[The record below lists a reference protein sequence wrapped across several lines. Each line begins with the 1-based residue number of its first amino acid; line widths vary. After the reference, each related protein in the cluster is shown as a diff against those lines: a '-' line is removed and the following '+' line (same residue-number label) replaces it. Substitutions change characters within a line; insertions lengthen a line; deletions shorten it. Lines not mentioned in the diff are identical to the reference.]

1 MNYITNDNLEVADI
15 EVFEIVEAE
24 LKRQT
29 NHLEMIA
36 SENFTSPAVM
46 QAMGSVFTNKYA
58 EGYPYKR
65 YYGGCEQADKVE
77 QLAIDRACKIFGC
90 KYANVQPHSGSQAN
104 GAVYAALL
112 KAGDKILGMDLSHG
126 GHLTHG
132 SKPSFSGQNYSAF
145 YYGVELDGR
154 INYDKVE
161 EIAKIVQPKIIVC
174 GASAYA
180 REIDFKR
187 FKEIADS
194 VGAILFADIAH
205 IAGLVAAGEHMS
217 PFPYAHVVT
226 TTTHKT
232 LRGPRGGM
240 IMTNDE
246 EIAKK
251 INSAIFP
258 GLQGGPL
265 VHVIAAK
272 AVAFKEILDPKWKD
286 YAKQVKANAKVLGE
300 VLVSRGYDIVS
311 GGTDNHLVLVSF
323 LNKPFSGKD
332 ADAALGDAGITVN
345 KNTVPGE
352 TRSPFVTSGIRI
364 GSPALTARGMREL
377 EFEYIANKIC
387 DVLDNIEDKELHKKI
402 NKELEE
408 LASKFVIYS
417 SSTY

>member
-1 MNYITNDNLEVADI
+1 
-15 EVFEIVEAE
+15 
-24 LKRQT
+24 
-29 NHLEMIA
+29 
-36 SENFTSPAVM
+36 
-46 QAMGSVFTNKYA
+46 
-58 EGYPYKR
+58 
-65 YYGGCEQADKVE
+65 
-77 QLAIDRACKIFGC
+77 
-90 KYANVQPHSGSQAN
+90 
-104 GAVYAALL
+104 
-112 KAGDKILGMDLSHG
+112 
-126 GHLTHG
+126 
-132 SKPSFSGQNYSAF
+132 
-145 YYGVELDGR
+145 
-154 INYDKVE
+154 
-161 EIAKIVQPKIIVC
+161 
-174 GASAYA
+174 
-180 REIDFKR
+180 
-187 FKEIADS
+187 
-194 VGAILFADIAH
+194 
-205 IAGLVAAGEHMS
+205 
-217 PFPYAHVVT
+217 
-226 TTTHKT
+226 
-232 LRGPRGGM
+232 
-240 IMTNDE
+240 MTNDE

-364 GSPALTARGMREL
+364 GSPALTARGMKEK

-387 DVLDNIEDKELHKKI
+387 DVLDNSEDKELHKKI

>member
-1 MNYITNDNLEVADI
+1 MSFLSNANLEQADN
-15 EVFEIVEAE
+15 EVFSIIENE

-65 YYGGCEQADKVE
+65 YYGGCEMADAVE
-77 QLAIDRACKIFGC
+77 QLAIDRACEIFGC
-90 KYANVQPHSGSQAN
+90 SYANVQPHSGSQAN

-112 KAGDKILGMDLSHG
+112 NAGDKILGMDLSHG

-132 SKPSFSGQNYSAF
+132 SKPSFSGKNYSAF

-154 INYDKVE
+154 MNYDKIMD
-161 EIAKIVQPKIIVC
+161 IAKATMPKIIVC

-180 REIDFKR
+180 REIDFKKFR
-187 FKEIADS
+187 EIADA

-251 INSAIFP
+251 VNSAIFP

-272 AVAFKEILDPKWKD
+272 AVAFKEILAPQWKD

-300 VLVSRGYDIVS
+300 VLMKRGYDIVS
-311 GGTDNHLVLVSF
+311 DGTDNHLVLVSF

-332 ADAALGDAGITVN
+332 ADAALGNAGITVN

-352 TRSPFVTSGIRI
+352 TRSPFVTSGVRI
-364 GSPALTARGMREL
+364 GSPALTARGMKEK
-377 EFEYIANKIC
+377 EFELIANKIC
-387 DVLDNIEDKELHKKI
+387 DVLDNIEDTELQEKI
-402 NKELEE
+402 SKELEI
-408 LASKFVIYS
+408 LASNFVIYS
-417 SSTY
+417 QSTY